1 MPKLHVQNFLPS
13 KHHSRETP
21 QQRDTELPSILRPH
35 DVPEVNHLRYLPT
48 PPETAKTA
56 GAVLVYGREG
66 RRMKEKIEIGH

>member
-21 QQRDTELPSILRPH
+21 QQRDTELPSILRRR
-35 DVPEVNHLRYLPT
+35 DAPELNHLGSLLT

-66 RRMKEKIEIGH
+66 RRMKEEIEIGR